1 MTQEMPALTDPLLYS
16 AGDPHEVWRRL
27 REESPVSWHEY
38 GEHGGYWAVTTH
50 AAGLEVL
57 TEWERFTSTKGIFL
71 RPNFKDP
78 YPGAGTMMAL
88 SDPPRHD
95 LLRKAIMG
103 LFTARAVS
111 KMEERTRGVVK
122 SALRGVVEAGRCD
135 FVKDIAARIPLAV
148 SAELLSISMDDVEM
162 LAKVTTEAAENSTDI
177 EGVEAQQAHVEIL
190 RHYSEIIAE
199 KRRNPGQD
207 LVSALTRAQ
216 AEGLDIT
223 DDEVILTCDNVIVA
237 ANETTRQAV
246 GAGMLALL
254 ESPEQWQALRA
265 GELRLKTAAEEF
277 LRWTAPVTHIL
288 RTAQHDTVLEGVQI
302 REGDAVTVWLPS
314 LNRDE
319 KVFDRPERF
328 LLDRTPNH
336 HVSFGGGG
344 HFCIGA
350 NLARL
355 TIRVML
361 DELARLPA
369 EIEVSGEPRRIASYI
384 LGGLTSLP
392 LEFRPR

>member
-1 MTQEMPALTDPLLYS
+1 MLQTLPALTDPLLYS
-16 AGDPHEVWRRL
+16 RGDPHAVWRTL
-27 REESPVSWHEY
+27 RRESPVSWHEY

-57 TEWERFTSTKGIFL
+57 TDWERFTSTKGIFL

-78 YPGAGTMMAL
+78 YPGAGKMMAL

-95 LLRKAIMG
+95 RLRKAIMG
-103 LFTARAVS
+103 LFTVRAIS
-111 KMEERTRGVVK
+111 RMEERTRKVVRE
-122 SALRGVVEAGRCD
+122 ALHGVVEAGRCD

-162 LAKVTTEAAENSTDI
+162 LAKVTTDAAENSTDI
-177 EGVEAQQAHVEIL
+177 DGIDAQEAHFEIL
-190 RHYSEIIAE
+190 RHYSSIIEE
-199 KRRNPGQD
+199 KRRNPGRD
-207 LVSALTRAQ
+207 LVSALTSAQ

-254 ESPEQWQALRA
+254 ESPGQWRGLRD
-265 GELRLKTAAEEF
+265 GDLRLKPAAEEF

-288 RTAQHDTVLEGVQI
+288 RTAQHDTVLEGVRI
-302 REGDAVTVWLPS
+302 RAGDAVTVWLPS

-319 KVFDRPERF
+319 KVFDRADSF
-328 LLDRTPNH
+328 LLDRTSNH

-355 TIRVML
+355 TIRVLL
-361 DELARLPA
+361 DELAHLPA
-369 EIEVSGEPRRIASYI
+369 EIEVSGEPQRIGSYI

-392 LEFRPR
+392 LTFRPS

>member
-1 MTQEMPALTDPLLYS
+1 MPALTDPLLYS

-27 REESPVSWHEY
+27 REDSPVSWHEY

-122 SALRGVVEAGRCD
+122 SALQGVVEAGRCD

-148 SAELLSISMDDVEM
+148 SAELLSISMDDIEI

-190 RHYSEIIAE
+190 RHYSEIITE

-216 AEGLDIT
+216 AEGLDIS

-237 ANETTRQAV
+237 VNETTRQAV
-246 GAGMLALL
+246 GAGMPALL

-288 RTAQHDTVLEGVQI
+288 RTA
-302 REGDAVTVWLPS
+302 
-314 LNRDE
+314 
-319 KVFDRPERF
+319 
-328 LLDRTPNH
+328 
-336 HVSFGGGG
+336 
-344 HFCIGA
+344 
-350 NLARL
+350 
-355 TIRVML
+355 
-361 DELARLPA
+361 
-369 EIEVSGEPRRIASYI
+369 
-384 LGGLTSLP
+384 
-392 LEFRPR
+392 

>member
-1 MTQEMPALTDPLLYS
+1 MLQEISALTDPLLYS
-16 AGDPHEVWRRL
+16 HGDPHAVWRRL
-27 REESPVSWHEY
+27 RQESPVSWHEY

-50 AAGLEVL
+50 AEGLEVL
-57 TEWERFTSTKGIFL
+57 TDWERFTSTKGIFL
-71 RPNFKDP
+71 RPNFRDP
-78 YPGAGTMMAL
+78 YPGAGKMMAL

-95 LLRKAIMG
+95 QLRRAIMG
-103 LFTARAVS
+103 LFTVRAIAV
-111 KMEERTRGVVK
+111 MEERTRDVVR

-162 LAKVTTEAAENSTDI
+162 LAKVTTEAAENSTDLG
-177 EGVEAQQAHVEIL
+177 GVEAQLAHFEIL
-190 RHYSEIIAE
+190 RHYSEIIEE
-199 KRRNPGQD
+199 KRRNPGRD

-254 ESPEQWQALRA
+254 ESPEQWRALRA

-288 RTAQHDTVLEGVQI
+288 RTAQRDTELNGVRI

-319 KVFDRPERF
+319 KVFDQPDSF
-328 LLDRTPNH
+328 LLDRKSNH
-336 HVSFGGGG
+336 HVAFGGGG

-361 DELARLPA
+361 EELAQLPA
-369 EIEVSGEPRRIASYI
+369 DIEVCGEPRRIASYI

-392 LEFRPR
+392 LEFRPH